1 MRKTGL
7 LYIYAE
13 KIVSVSI
20 GKGNGVS
27 AANEPA

>member
-1 MRKTGL
+1 MRKTDPFW
-7 LYIYAE
+7 IHAE

-27 AANEPA
+27 TTNELA